1 MHQSA
6 MFYGRRF
13 FEVYCPVLPAED
25 FTIVEIGSQNVNGSL
40 REVCP
45 ADAKYIGIDLVEGDG
60 VDVLITDPYQL
71 PLPDVS
77 ADMVVSS
84 SCFEHSEFFWLVFL
98 EAMRIL
104 KPNGVFYLN
113 APTNGF
119 FHRWPADS
127 WRFYPDSG
135 HALVGWAK
143 RNGYDAML
151 LESFVGQRSDGSFSE
166 GGMWNDF
173 VAVFLKDR
181 RYREKYPDRIVHSL
195 VDFSNGYSSERPG
208 ILNHNEKGPDFSLID
223 ELMKELEARALDME
237 SLSKTVDE
245 RDAQIARL

>member
-119 FHRWPADS
+119 FIDGRLIPGVSIRTPVMHW
-127 WRFYPDSG
+127 
-135 HALVGWAK
+135 
-143 RNGYDAML
+143 
-151 LESFVGQRSDGSFSE
+151 SDGLRE
-166 GGMWNDF
+166 TAMMQC
-173 VAVFLKDR
+173 FL
-181 RYREKYPDRIVHSL
+181 
-195 VDFSNGYSSERPG
+195 
-208 ILNHNEKGPDFSLID
+208 
-223 ELMKELEARALDME
+223 
-237 SLSKTVDE
+237 SLSWGSVLTEAFPRVVCGM
-245 RDAQIARL
+245 ISLLSF